1 MTHPATG
8 GPGGRAPDQ
17 TRPAEET
24 ARDLGHEARD
34 QAVGLRDAAVEPQM
48 GHAFRDLQ
56 FDHLSLPLFRAG
68 RPSSSH
74 DTGVQPRPR
83 LFFGYRQPFGA
94 WACLTPCSRREP
106 VPVGEELREAELID
120 AALRGDPDAE
130 RAIYDAHVDR
140 VFRLAYRICGDGALA
155 EDLTQDTF
163 VRAFRYL
170 PGFRGQSALSTWLH
184 SIAMSVILN
193 GLRKVRPM
201 DRWTEV
207 DEKRVVG
214 RSPQQDRELGL
225 TLARSV
231 DELPEKLR
239 TVFLMHDVEGFKHAE
254 IAGALDI
261 PTGTSK
267 ARLSRAR
274 EKLRAA
280 LGEPGRRAA
289 AKEGSR

>member
-1 MTHPATG
+1 M
-8 GPGGRAPDQ
+8 
-17 TRPAEET
+17 
-24 ARDLGHEARD
+24 
-34 QAVGLRDAAVEPQM
+34 
-48 GHAFRDLQ
+48 
-56 FDHLSLPLFRAG
+56 
-68 RPSSSH
+68 
-74 DTGVQPRPR
+74 
-83 LFFGYRQPFGA
+83 
-94 WACLTPCSRREP
+94 REP
-106 VPVGEELREAELID
+106 ELIE
-120 AALRGDPDAE
+120 AALRGDSGAE
-130 RAIYDAHVDR
+130 RALYDAHVDR
-140 VFRLAYRICGDGALA
+140 VFRLAYRMCGDQTLA

-201 DRWTEV
+201 DRWTEI
-207 DEKRVVG
+207 DERRVVG
-214 RSPQQDRELGL
+214 RPPQQDRELDL

-274 EKLRAA
+274 EKLRTA

-289 AKEGSR
+289 AKESSR